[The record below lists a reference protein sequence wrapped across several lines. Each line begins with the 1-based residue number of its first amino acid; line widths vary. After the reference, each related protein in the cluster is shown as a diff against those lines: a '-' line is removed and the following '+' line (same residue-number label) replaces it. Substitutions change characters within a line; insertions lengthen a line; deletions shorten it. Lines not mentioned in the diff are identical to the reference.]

1 MLVLEME
8 VVHLSVK
15 SMVCGSLPESSLGVL
30 DAESGMFPVSMS
42 RSPSTSPG
50 FNSSCLDKL
59 NRFLPTTNLVQLLTE
74 YHTIQNQ
81 LLLNLVPFLHFVNE
95 HSVIY
100 YLLNY

>member
-1 MLVLEME
+1 MLALEME

-15 SMVCGSLPESSLGVL
+15 SMVCGSLPESSRGVL
-30 DAESGMFPVSMS
+30 DAVSGMFPVSMS
-42 RSPSTSPG
+42 RSPSTNPG
-50 FNSSCLDKL
+50 FNSSCLDKP

-81 LLLNLVPFLHFVNE
+81 ILLNLVPFLHFVNE